1 MTGIL
6 RPFGNSQFV
15 TPDVMLSFE
24 EWAPLVYGWDGVL
37 KRGYA
42 SASFPLYLMLK
53 PHADLSAK
61 MPDML
66 SHLKTYYWP
75 YKDDHARELTIIP
88 LTEVY
93 LSNPLYASEQIRI
106 GSKTLIN
113 TFFSVAMLILL
124 FAVINYINLSTAQSE
139 SRAREMAVRR
149 LLGCSRKALF
159 TRLIVE
165 SVLLCILSL
174 LIALLLAGIAEPIFN
189 RILQTHISVSNL
201 FSASNLGIG
210 VVAIILL
217 GLLTGVIPASVIT
230 RARPIDV
237 VRGSF
242 RHKTK
247 MVYNK
252 ILIGF
257 QYLITIVLLGC
268 TLTMSRQI
276 DMMLHAD
283 LGFDTANKLYLSIPD
298 LNPGQSAGLKN
309 QLLQIAGVE
318 NVALVRGVPML
329 GSNNTSDTWHDRP
342 ISTQRFE
349 GDSSYLK
356 IMGFRIL
363 RDNRTDDRKA
373 IWLNETAMQAME
385 LPDSASYCEYF
396 KCPIAGIVQDFR
408 YRDLTHPAE
417 PCIIE
422 HMQDNYWPWACII
435 QLTNLDSPVTL
446 RTIER
451 VYREYT
457 GGMPCEYKT
466 YDEVMH
472 QQYAAQQRMSD
483 ILFGFTLV
491 AILISAL
498 GILAMATYFIRQR
511 SMEIAVRKVF
521 GSTNRE
527 VLQRLVLHFVRYVLA
542 AFVIAV
548 PVIWYLMH
556 DWLSQ
561 YVLRIPFSWTIFAL
575 AGLTALAIAVATV
588 FGQSWRA
595 ANSNPVDAMTYV
607 AQKVSGLPTER
618 VIGSGTI
625 LDTARLRYMM
635 SEYLD
640 VSTSNIHA
648 YIMGEHGDSSFVP
661 WTNAYVGCKNLLDLL
676 DEKGRD
682 LSDLHDIYT
691 NVQQAGYEIVK
702 RKRSTYYGIGLSLNR
717 LVHAILD
724 DENVIL
730 TVSAY
735 QNNEYGQEGL
745 YIGVPAVV
753 NRQGIREIVKLDL
766 NEVDQAKFNQSCET
780 IRDINTDAVDPLL

>member
-1 MTGIL
+1 MKTIFDFRAFLNFLGRNKLYTAINIFGFSISLMFVILLVTYTRQEYAVDQFHSNKERIFRLCNESGSCFAPLIGRDLKARYPEIETYVRLFETDEVATTGERHLKAKILLSDPDFFRMFSFRLAEGDTAQVLRSKNGALLSESFARNLFPEGDYLDKTVTIKGESVPVTGIL

-342 ISTQRFE
+342 ISIQRFE

-561 YVLRIPFSWTIFAL
+561 YVLRIPLSWTIFAL

-595 ANSNPVDAMTYV
+595 ANSNPVDA
-607 AQKVSGLPTER
+607 
-618 VIGSGTI
+618 I
-625 LDTARLRYMM
+625 
-635 SEYLD
+635 
-640 VSTSNIHA
+640 
-648 YIMGEHGDSSFVP
+648 
-661 WTNAYVGCKNLLDLL
+661 
-676 DEKGRD
+676 
-682 LSDLHDIYT
+682 
-691 NVQQAGYEIVK
+691 K
-702 RKRSTYYGIGLSLNR
+702 R
-717 LVHAILD
+717 
-724 DENVIL
+724 
-730 TVSAY
+730 
-735 QNNEYGQEGL
+735 
-745 YIGVPAVV
+745 
-753 NRQGIREIVKLDL
+753 
-766 NEVDQAKFNQSCET
+766 
-780 IRDINTDAVDPLL
+780 

>member
-1 MTGIL
+1 MKTIFDFRAFLNFLGRNKLYTAINIFGFSISLMFVILLVTYTRQEYAVDQFHSNKERIFRLCDETDACFAPLIGRDLKARYPEIETYVRLFETDEVATTGERHLKAKILLSDPDFFRMFSFRLAEGDTAQVLRSKNGALLSESFARNLFPEGDYLDKTVTIKGESVPVTGIL

-24 EWAPLVYGWDGVL
+24 EWTPLVYGGDGVL

-527 VLQRLVLHFVRYVLA
+527 VLQRLILHFVRYVLA

-561 YVLRIPFSWTIFAL
+561 YVLRIPLSWTIFAL

-595 ANSNPVDAMTYV
+595 ANSNPVDA
-607 AQKVSGLPTER
+607 
-618 VIGSGTI
+618 I
-625 LDTARLRYMM
+625 
-635 SEYLD
+635 
-640 VSTSNIHA
+640 
-648 YIMGEHGDSSFVP
+648 
-661 WTNAYVGCKNLLDLL
+661 
-676 DEKGRD
+676 
-682 LSDLHDIYT
+682 
-691 NVQQAGYEIVK
+691 K
-702 RKRSTYYGIGLSLNR
+702 R
-717 LVHAILD
+717 
-724 DENVIL
+724 
-730 TVSAY
+730 
-735 QNNEYGQEGL
+735 
-745 YIGVPAVV
+745 
-753 NRQGIREIVKLDL
+753 
-766 NEVDQAKFNQSCET
+766 
-780 IRDINTDAVDPLL
+780 

>member
-1 MTGIL
+1 MKTIFDFRAFLNFLGRNKLYTAINIFGFSISLMFVILLVTYTRQEYAVDQFHSNKERIFRLCNETDACFAPLIGRDLKARYPEIETYVRLFETDEVATAGERHLKAKILLSDPDFFRMFSFRLAEGDTAQVLRSKNGALLSESFARNLFPEGNYLDKTVTIKGESVPVTGIL

-252 ILIGF
+252 LLIGF

-298 LNPGQSAGLKN
+298 LNPSQSAGLKN

-329 GSNNTSDTWHDRP
+329 GFNNTSDTWHDRP
-342 ISTQRFE
+342 ISIQRFE

-356 IMGFRIL
+356 IMGFHIL

-561 YVLRIPFSWTIFAL
+561 YVLRIPLSWTIFAL

-595 ANSNPVDAMTYV
+595 ANSNPVDA
-607 AQKVSGLPTER
+607 
-618 VIGSGTI
+618 I
-625 LDTARLRYMM
+625 
-635 SEYLD
+635 
-640 VSTSNIHA
+640 
-648 YIMGEHGDSSFVP
+648 
-661 WTNAYVGCKNLLDLL
+661 
-676 DEKGRD
+676 
-682 LSDLHDIYT
+682 
-691 NVQQAGYEIVK
+691 K
-702 RKRSTYYGIGLSLNR
+702 R
-717 LVHAILD
+717 
-724 DENVIL
+724 
-730 TVSAY
+730 
-735 QNNEYGQEGL
+735 
-745 YIGVPAVV
+745 
-753 NRQGIREIVKLDL
+753 
-766 NEVDQAKFNQSCET
+766 
-780 IRDINTDAVDPLL
+780 

>member
-1 MTGIL
+1 MKTIFDFRAFLNFLGRNKLYTAINIFGFSISLMFVILLVTYTRQEYAVDQFHSNKERIFRLCDETDACFAPLIGRDLKARCPEIETYVRLFETDEVATAGERHLKAKILLSDPDFFRMFSFRLAEGDTAQVLRSKNGALLSESFARNLFPEGDYLDKTVTIKGESVPVTGIL

-342 ISTQRFE
+342 ISIQRFD

-561 YVLRIPFSWTIFAL
+561 YVLRIPLSWTIFAL

-595 ANSNPVDAMTYV
+595 ANSNPVDA
-607 AQKVSGLPTER
+607 
-618 VIGSGTI
+618 I
-625 LDTARLRYMM
+625 
-635 SEYLD
+635 
-640 VSTSNIHA
+640 
-648 YIMGEHGDSSFVP
+648 
-661 WTNAYVGCKNLLDLL
+661 
-676 DEKGRD
+676 
-682 LSDLHDIYT
+682 
-691 NVQQAGYEIVK
+691 K
-702 RKRSTYYGIGLSLNR
+702 R
-717 LVHAILD
+717 
-724 DENVIL
+724 
-730 TVSAY
+730 
-735 QNNEYGQEGL
+735 
-745 YIGVPAVV
+745 
-753 NRQGIREIVKLDL
+753 
-766 NEVDQAKFNQSCET
+766 
-780 IRDINTDAVDPLL
+780 

>member
-1 MTGIL
+1 MKTIFDFRAFLNFLGRNKLYTAINIFGFSISLMFVILLVTYTRQEYAVDQFHSNKERIFRLCDETDACFAPLIGRDLKARCPEIETYVRLFETDEVATAGERHLKAKILLSDPDFFRMFSFRLAEGDTAQVLRSKNGALLSESFARNLFPEGDYLDKTVTIKGESVPVTGIL

-174 LIALLLAGIAEPIFN
+174 LIALLLAGIAEPVFN

-230 RARPIDV
+230 RTRPIDV

-276 DMMLHAD
+276 DMMQHAD

-298 LNPGQSAGLKN
+298 LNPSQSAGLKN

-329 GSNNTSDTWHDRP
+329 GFNNTSDTWHDRP
-342 ISTQRFE
+342 ISIQRFE

-356 IMGFRIL
+356 IMGFHIL

-561 YVLRIPFSWTIFAL
+561 YVLRIPLSWTIFAL

-595 ANSNPVDAMTYV
+595 ANSNPVDA
-607 AQKVSGLPTER
+607 
-618 VIGSGTI
+618 I
-625 LDTARLRYMM
+625 
-635 SEYLD
+635 
-640 VSTSNIHA
+640 
-648 YIMGEHGDSSFVP
+648 
-661 WTNAYVGCKNLLDLL
+661 
-676 DEKGRD
+676 
-682 LSDLHDIYT
+682 
-691 NVQQAGYEIVK
+691 K
-702 RKRSTYYGIGLSLNR
+702 R
-717 LVHAILD
+717 
-724 DENVIL
+724 
-730 TVSAY
+730 
-735 QNNEYGQEGL
+735 
-745 YIGVPAVV
+745 
-753 NRQGIREIVKLDL
+753 
-766 NEVDQAKFNQSCET
+766 
-780 IRDINTDAVDPLL
+780 

>member
-1 MTGIL
+1 MKTIFDFRAFLNFLGRNKLYTAINIFGFSISLMFVILLVTYTRQEYAVDQFHSNKERIFRLCDETDACFTPLIGRDLKARYPEIETYVRLFETDEVATTGERHLKAKILLSDPDFFRMFSFRLAEGDTAQVLRSKNGALLSESFARNLFPEGDYLDKTVTIKGESVPVTGIL

-329 GSNNTSDTWHDRP
+329 GSNNTSDTWHDQP
-342 ISTQRFE
+342 ISIQRFE

-561 YVLRIPFSWTIFAL
+561 YVLRIPLSWTIFAL

-595 ANSNPVDAMTYV
+595 ANSNPVDA
-607 AQKVSGLPTER
+607 
-618 VIGSGTI
+618 I
-625 LDTARLRYMM
+625 
-635 SEYLD
+635 
-640 VSTSNIHA
+640 
-648 YIMGEHGDSSFVP
+648 
-661 WTNAYVGCKNLLDLL
+661 
-676 DEKGRD
+676 
-682 LSDLHDIYT
+682 
-691 NVQQAGYEIVK
+691 K
-702 RKRSTYYGIGLSLNR
+702 R
-717 LVHAILD
+717 
-724 DENVIL
+724 
-730 TVSAY
+730 
-735 QNNEYGQEGL
+735 
-745 YIGVPAVV
+745 
-753 NRQGIREIVKLDL
+753 
-766 NEVDQAKFNQSCET
+766 
-780 IRDINTDAVDPLL
+780 

>member
-1 MTGIL
+1 MKTIFDFRAFLNFLGRNKLYTAINIFGFSISLMFVILLVTYTRQEYAVDQFHSNKERIFRLCNESGSCFAPLIGRDLKDRYPEIDTYVRLHSSNEIITGGGHHLKAHYLLADPDFFKMFSFRLAEGDTAQVLRSKNGALLSESFARNLFPEGNYLDKTITIKGIKVPITGIL
-6 RPFGNSQFV
+6 HSFGNSHMV
-15 TPDVMLSFE
+15 TPDIMLSYE
-24 EWAPLVYGWDGVL
+24 EWLPILNWSEVF
-37 KRGYA
+37 KQGYA
-42 SASFPLYLMLK
+42 NASFPLYIMLK
-53 PHADLSAK
+53 PNADLSAK
-61 MPDML
+61 MPEIL
-66 SHLKTYYWP
+66 SRFKTYYWP
-75 YKDDHARELTIIP
+75 YQEEHTHELSVKP
-88 LTEVY
+88 LTE
-93 LSNPLYASEQIRI
+93 LYFSSGLLGGTCRHGSQKLI
-106 GSKTLIN
+106 GIL
-113 TFFSVAMLILL
+113 FSAAILILL

-268 TLTMSRQI
+268 TLTMSRQS

-283 LGFDTANKLYLSIPD
+283 LGFNTANKLYLSIQ
-298 LNPGQSAGLKN
+298 NMNGYQASGLKN
-309 QLLQIAGVE
+309 RLLQIAGVE
-318 NVALVRGVPML
+318 NISRVRGVPMFA
-329 GSNNTSDTWHDRP
+329 NNNSSGVWHNKP
-342 ISTQRFE
+342 IHLEIFE
-349 GDSSYLK
+349 GDSTYVGL
-356 IMGFRIL
+356 MGFRKIQ
-363 RDNRTDDRKA
+363 DNRNFAQNA
-373 IWLNETAMQAME
+373 IWLNRTAMRELE
-385 LPDSASYCEYF
+385 LPDNASYCEYL
-396 KCPIAGIVQDFR
+396 KSPIAGVIYDFL
-408 YRDLTHPAE
+408 YQDLTHHTQ
-417 PCIIE
+417 PCVIKPLPE
-422 HMQDNYWPWACII
+422 KEWCWAFVI
-435 QLTNLDSPVTL
+435 QLTDEYSITTL
-446 RTIER
+446 QKIKQA
-451 VYREYT
+451 YNEYT
-457 GGMPCEYKT
+457 GGMPIDYKT
-466 YDEVMH
+466 FDDVMH

-561 YVLRIPFSWTIFAL
+561 YVLRIPLSWTIFAL

-595 ANSNPVDAMTYV
+595 ANSNPVDA
-607 AQKVSGLPTER
+607 
-618 VIGSGTI
+618 I
-625 LDTARLRYMM
+625 
-635 SEYLD
+635 
-640 VSTSNIHA
+640 
-648 YIMGEHGDSSFVP
+648 
-661 WTNAYVGCKNLLDLL
+661 
-676 DEKGRD
+676 
-682 LSDLHDIYT
+682 
-691 NVQQAGYEIVK
+691 K
-702 RKRSTYYGIGLSLNR
+702 R
-717 LVHAILD
+717 
-724 DENVIL
+724 
-730 TVSAY
+730 
-735 QNNEYGQEGL
+735 
-745 YIGVPAVV
+745 
-753 NRQGIREIVKLDL
+753 
-766 NEVDQAKFNQSCET
+766 
-780 IRDINTDAVDPLL
+780 

>member
-1 MTGIL
+1 MKTIFDFRAFLNFLGRNKLYTAINIFGFSISLMFVILLVTYTRQEYAVDQFHSNKERIFRLCDETDACFAPLIGRDLKARYPEIETYVRLFETDEVATTGERHLKAKILLSDPDFFRMFSFRLAEGDTAQVLRSKNGALLSESFARNLFPEGDYLDKTVTIKGESVPVTGIL

-75 YKDDHARELTIIP
+75 YKDDYARELTIIP

-595 ANSNPVDAMTYV
+595 ANSNPVDA
-607 AQKVSGLPTER
+607 
-618 VIGSGTI
+618 I
-625 LDTARLRYMM
+625 
-635 SEYLD
+635 
-640 VSTSNIHA
+640 
-648 YIMGEHGDSSFVP
+648 
-661 WTNAYVGCKNLLDLL
+661 
-676 DEKGRD
+676 
-682 LSDLHDIYT
+682 
-691 NVQQAGYEIVK
+691 K
-702 RKRSTYYGIGLSLNR
+702 R
-717 LVHAILD
+717 
-724 DENVIL
+724 
-730 TVSAY
+730 
-735 QNNEYGQEGL
+735 
-745 YIGVPAVV
+745 
-753 NRQGIREIVKLDL
+753 
-766 NEVDQAKFNQSCET
+766 
-780 IRDINTDAVDPLL
+780 

>member
-1 MTGIL
+1 MKTIFDFRAFLNFLGRNKLYTAINIFGFSISLMFVILLVTYTRQEYAVDQFHSNKERIFRLCDETDACFAPLIGRDLKARYPEIETYVRLFETDEVATTGERHLKAKILLSDPDFFRMFSFRLAEGDTAQVLRSKNGALLSESFARNLFPEGDYLDKTVTIKGESVPVTGIL

-342 ISTQRFE
+342 IRTQRFE

-595 ANSNPVDAMTYV
+595 ANSNPVDA
-607 AQKVSGLPTER
+607 
-618 VIGSGTI
+618 I
-625 LDTARLRYMM
+625 
-635 SEYLD
+635 
-640 VSTSNIHA
+640 
-648 YIMGEHGDSSFVP
+648 
-661 WTNAYVGCKNLLDLL
+661 
-676 DEKGRD
+676 
-682 LSDLHDIYT
+682 
-691 NVQQAGYEIVK
+691 K
-702 RKRSTYYGIGLSLNR
+702 R
-717 LVHAILD
+717 
-724 DENVIL
+724 
-730 TVSAY
+730 
-735 QNNEYGQEGL
+735 
-745 YIGVPAVV
+745 
-753 NRQGIREIVKLDL
+753 
-766 NEVDQAKFNQSCET
+766 
-780 IRDINTDAVDPLL
+780 

>member
-1 MTGIL
+1 MKTIFDFRAFLNFLGRNKLYTAINIFGFSISLMFVILLVTYTRQEYAVDQFHSNKERIFRLCDETDACFAPLIGRDLKARYPEIETYVRLFETDEVATTGERHLKAKILLSDPDFFRMFSFRLAEGDTAQVLRSKNGALLSESFARNLFPEGDYLDKTVTIKGESVPVTGIL

-329 GSNNTSDTWHDRP
+329 GSNNTSDTWHDQP
-342 ISTQRFE
+342 ISIQRFE

-561 YVLRIPFSWTIFAL
+561 YVLRIPLSWTIFAL

-595 ANSNPVDAMTYV
+595 ANSNPVDA
-607 AQKVSGLPTER
+607 
-618 VIGSGTI
+618 I
-625 LDTARLRYMM
+625 
-635 SEYLD
+635 
-640 VSTSNIHA
+640 
-648 YIMGEHGDSSFVP
+648 
-661 WTNAYVGCKNLLDLL
+661 
-676 DEKGRD
+676 
-682 LSDLHDIYT
+682 
-691 NVQQAGYEIVK
+691 K
-702 RKRSTYYGIGLSLNR
+702 R
-717 LVHAILD
+717 
-724 DENVIL
+724 
-730 TVSAY
+730 
-735 QNNEYGQEGL
+735 
-745 YIGVPAVV
+745 
-753 NRQGIREIVKLDL
+753 
-766 NEVDQAKFNQSCET
+766 
-780 IRDINTDAVDPLL
+780 

>member
-1 MTGIL
+1 MKTIFDFRTFLNFLGRNKLYTAINIFGFSISLMFVILLVTYTRQEYAVDQFHSNKERIFRLCDETDACFAPLIGRDLKARYPEIETYVRLFETDEVATTGERHLKAKILLSDPDFFRMFSFRLAEGDTAQVLRSKNGALLSESFARNLFPEGDYLDKTVTIKGESVPVTGIL

-174 LIALLLAGIAEPIFN
+174 LIALLLARTAEPVFN
-189 RILQTHISVSNL
+189 RILQTDISVSDL
-201 FSASNLGIG
+201 FSVSSLGIG
-210 VVAIILL
+210 AGIVILL
-217 GLLTGVIPASVIT
+217 GFLTGVIPASVIT
-230 RARPIDV
+230 RVRPIDV

-247 MVYNK
+247 MIYNK

-268 TLTMSRQI
+268 TLAMSCQI

-309 QLLQIAGVE
+309 RLVQIAGVE
-318 NVALVRGVPML
+318 DVTLARGIPMF
-329 GSNNTSDTWHDRP
+329 GYNNTSGSWHDRP
-342 ISTQRFE
+342 ISIQIFG

-561 YVLRIPFSWTIFAL
+561 YVLRIPLSWTIFAL

-595 ANSNPVDAMTYV
+595 ANSNPVDAI
-607 AQKVSGLPTER
+607 K
-618 VIGSGTI
+618 
-625 LDTARLRYMM
+625 
-635 SEYLD
+635 
-640 VSTSNIHA
+640 
-648 YIMGEHGDSSFVP
+648 
-661 WTNAYVGCKNLLDLL
+661 W
-676 DEKGRD
+676 
-682 LSDLHDIYT
+682 
-691 NVQQAGYEIVK
+691 
-702 RKRSTYYGIGLSLNR
+702 
-717 LVHAILD
+717 
-724 DENVIL
+724 
-730 TVSAY
+730 
-735 QNNEYGQEGL
+735 
-745 YIGVPAVV
+745 
-753 NRQGIREIVKLDL
+753 
-766 NEVDQAKFNQSCET
+766 
-780 IRDINTDAVDPLL
+780 

>member
-1 MTGIL
+1 MKTIFDFRAFLNFLGRNKLYTAINIFGFSVSLMFVILLITYIRQEYAVDQFHSNKERISRLCDETDACFAPLIGRDLKARYPEIETYVRLFETDEVATTGERHLKAKILLSDPDFFRMFSFRLAEGDTAQVLRSKNGALLSESFARNLFPEGDYLDKTVTIKGESVPVTGIL

-283 LGFDTANKLYLSIPD
+283 LGFDTANKLYLSIQ
-298 LNPGQSAGLKN
+298 NMNGYQASGLKN
-309 QLLQIAGVE
+309 RLLQIAGVE
-318 NVALVRGVPML
+318 NISRVRGVPMFA
-329 GSNNTSDTWHDRP
+329 NNNSSGVWHNKP
-342 ISTQRFE
+342 IHLEIFE
-349 GDSSYLK
+349 GDSTYVGL
-356 IMGFRIL
+356 MGFRKIQ
-363 RDNRTDDRKA
+363 DNRNFAQNA
-373 IWLNETAMQAME
+373 IWLNRTAMRELE
-385 LPDSASYCEYF
+385 LPDNASYCEYL
-396 KCPIAGIVQDFR
+396 KSPIAGVIYDFL
-408 YRDLTHPAE
+408 YQDLTHHPQ
-417 PCIIE
+417 PCVIKPLPE
-422 HMQDNYWPWACII
+422 KEWCWAFVI
-435 QLTNLDSPVTL
+435 QLTDEYSITTL
-446 RTIER
+446 QKIKQA
-451 VYREYT
+451 YNEYT
-457 GGMPCEYKT
+457 GGMPIDYKT
-466 YDEVMH
+466 FDDVMH

-561 YVLRIPFSWTIFAL
+561 YVLRIPLSWTIFAL

-595 ANSNPVDAMTYV
+595 ANSNPVDA
-607 AQKVSGLPTER
+607 
-618 VIGSGTI
+618 I
-625 LDTARLRYMM
+625 
-635 SEYLD
+635 
-640 VSTSNIHA
+640 
-648 YIMGEHGDSSFVP
+648 
-661 WTNAYVGCKNLLDLL
+661 
-676 DEKGRD
+676 
-682 LSDLHDIYT
+682 
-691 NVQQAGYEIVK
+691 K
-702 RKRSTYYGIGLSLNR
+702 R
-717 LVHAILD
+717 
-724 DENVIL
+724 
-730 TVSAY
+730 
-735 QNNEYGQEGL
+735 
-745 YIGVPAVV
+745 
-753 NRQGIREIVKLDL
+753 
-766 NEVDQAKFNQSCET
+766 
-780 IRDINTDAVDPLL
+780 

>member
-1 MTGIL
+1 MKTIFDFRAFLNFLGRNKLYTAINIFGFSISLMFVILLVTYTRQEYAVDQFHSNKERIFRLCNESGSCFAPLIGRDLKDRYPEIDTYVRLHSSNEIITGGGHHLKAHYLLADPDFFKMFSFRLAEGDTAQVLRSKNGALLSESFARNLFPEGNYLDKTITIKGIKVPITGIL
-6 RPFGNSQFV
+6 HSFGNSHMV
-15 TPDVMLSFE
+15 TPDIMLSYE
-24 EWAPLVYGWDGVL
+24 EWLPILNWSEVF
-37 KRGYA
+37 KQGYA
-42 SASFPLYLMLK
+42 NASFPLYIMLK
-53 PHADLSAK
+53 PNADLSAK
-61 MPDML
+61 MPEIL
-66 SHLKTYYWP
+66 SRFKTYYWP
-75 YKDDHARELTIIP
+75 YQEEHTHELSVKP
-88 LTEVY
+88 LTE
-93 LSNPLYASEQIRI
+93 LYFSSGLRGGTCRHGSQKLI
-106 GSKTLIN
+106 GIL
-113 TFFSVAMLILL
+113 FSAAILILL

-283 LGFDTANKLYLSIPD
+283 LGFNTANKLYLSIQ
-298 LNPGQSAGLKN
+298 NMNGYQASGLKN
-309 QLLQIAGVE
+309 RLLQIAGVE
-318 NVALVRGVPML
+318 NISRVRGVPMFA
-329 GSNNTSDTWHDRP
+329 NNNSSGVWHNKP
-342 ISTQRFE
+342 IHLEIFE
-349 GDSSYLK
+349 GDSTYVGL
-356 IMGFRIL
+356 MGFRKIQ
-363 RDNRTDDRKA
+363 DNRNFAQNA
-373 IWLNETAMQAME
+373 IWLNRTAMRELE
-385 LPDSASYCEYF
+385 LPDNASYCEYL
-396 KCPIAGIVQDFR
+396 KSPIAGVIYDFL
-408 YRDLTHPAE
+408 YQDLTHHPQ
-417 PCIIE
+417 PCVIKPLPE
-422 HMQDNYWPWACII
+422 KEWCWAFVI
-435 QLTNLDSPVTL
+435 QLTDEYSITTL
-446 RTIER
+446 QKIKQA
-451 VYREYT
+451 YNEYT
-457 GGMPCEYKT
+457 GGMPIDYKT
-466 YDEVMH
+466 FDDVMH

-561 YVLRIPFSWTIFAL
+561 YVLRIPLSWTIFAL

-595 ANSNPVDAMTYV
+595 ANSNPVDA
-607 AQKVSGLPTER
+607 
-618 VIGSGTI
+618 I
-625 LDTARLRYMM
+625 
-635 SEYLD
+635 
-640 VSTSNIHA
+640 
-648 YIMGEHGDSSFVP
+648 
-661 WTNAYVGCKNLLDLL
+661 
-676 DEKGRD
+676 
-682 LSDLHDIYT
+682 
-691 NVQQAGYEIVK
+691 K
-702 RKRSTYYGIGLSLNR
+702 R
-717 LVHAILD
+717 
-724 DENVIL
+724 
-730 TVSAY
+730 
-735 QNNEYGQEGL
+735 
-745 YIGVPAVV
+745 
-753 NRQGIREIVKLDL
+753 
-766 NEVDQAKFNQSCET
+766 
-780 IRDINTDAVDPLL
+780 

>member
-1 MTGIL
+1 MKTIFDFRAFLNFLGRNKLYTAINIFGFSISLMFVILLVTYTRQEYAVDQFHSNKERIFRLCDETDACFAPLIGRDLKARYPEIETYVRLFETDEVATAGERHLKAKILLSDPDFFRMFSFRLAEGDTAQVLRSKNGALLSESFARNLFPEGDYLDKTVTIKGESVPVTGIL

-24 EWAPLVYGWDGVL
+24 EWTPLVYGWDGVL

-42 SASFPLYLMLK
+42 STSFPLYLMLK

-61 MPDML
+61 VPDML

-75 YKDDHARELTIIP
+75 YKDDHTRELTIKP
-88 LTEVY
+88 LAEVY
-93 LSNPLYASEQIRI
+93 LSNPLYASELIRI

-276 DMMLHAD
+276 DMILHAD

-329 GSNNTSDTWHDRP
+329 GSNNTSDTWHDQP
-342 ISTQRFE
+342 ISIQRFE

-527 VLQRLVLHFVRYVLA
+527 VLQQLVLHFVRYVLA

-561 YVLRIPFSWTIFAL
+561 YVLRIPLSWTIFAL

-588 FGQSWRA
+588 FGQSWRG
-595 ANSNPVDAMTYV
+595 ANSNPVDA
-607 AQKVSGLPTER
+607 
-618 VIGSGTI
+618 I
-625 LDTARLRYMM
+625 
-635 SEYLD
+635 
-640 VSTSNIHA
+640 
-648 YIMGEHGDSSFVP
+648 
-661 WTNAYVGCKNLLDLL
+661 
-676 DEKGRD
+676 
-682 LSDLHDIYT
+682 
-691 NVQQAGYEIVK
+691 K
-702 RKRSTYYGIGLSLNR
+702 R
-717 LVHAILD
+717 
-724 DENVIL
+724 
-730 TVSAY
+730 
-735 QNNEYGQEGL
+735 
-745 YIGVPAVV
+745 
-753 NRQGIREIVKLDL
+753 
-766 NEVDQAKFNQSCET
+766 
-780 IRDINTDAVDPLL
+780 

>member
-1 MTGIL
+1 MKTIFDFRAFLNFLGRNKLYTAINIFGFSISLMFVILLVTYTRQEYAVDQFHSNKERIFRLCDETDACFAPLIGRDLKARYPEIETYVRLFETDEVATAGERHLKAKILLSDPDFFRMFSFRLAEGDTAQVLRSKNGALLSESFARNLFPEGDYLDKTVTIKGESVPVTGIL

-24 EWAPLVYGWDGVL
+24 EWTPLVYGWDGVL

-42 SASFPLYLMLK
+42 STSFPLYLMLK

-61 MPDML
+61 VPDML

-75 YKDDHARELTIIP
+75 YKDDHTRELTIKP
-88 LTEVY
+88 LAEVY
-93 LSNPLYASEQIRI
+93 LSNPLYASELIRI

-342 ISTQRFE
+342 ISIQRFE

-527 VLQRLVLHFVRYVLA
+527 VLQRLILHFVRYVLA

-561 YVLRIPFSWTIFAL
+561 YVLRIPLSWTIFAL

-595 ANSNPVDAMTYV
+595 ANSNPVDA
-607 AQKVSGLPTER
+607 
-618 VIGSGTI
+618 I
-625 LDTARLRYMM
+625 
-635 SEYLD
+635 
-640 VSTSNIHA
+640 
-648 YIMGEHGDSSFVP
+648 
-661 WTNAYVGCKNLLDLL
+661 
-676 DEKGRD
+676 
-682 LSDLHDIYT
+682 
-691 NVQQAGYEIVK
+691 K
-702 RKRSTYYGIGLSLNR
+702 R
-717 LVHAILD
+717 
-724 DENVIL
+724 
-730 TVSAY
+730 
-735 QNNEYGQEGL
+735 
-745 YIGVPAVV
+745 
-753 NRQGIREIVKLDL
+753 
-766 NEVDQAKFNQSCET
+766 
-780 IRDINTDAVDPLL
+780 

>member
-1 MTGIL
+1 MKTIFDFRAFLNFLGRNKLYTAINIFGFSISLMFVILLVTYTRQEYAVDQFHSNKERIFRLCNESGSCFAPLIGRDLKDRYPEIDTYVRLHSSNEIITGGGHHLKAHYLLADPDFFKMFSFRLAEGDTAQVLRSKNGALLSESFARNLFPEGNYLDKTITIKGIKVPITGIL
-6 RPFGNSQFV
+6 HSFGNSHMV
-15 TPDVMLSFE
+15 TPDIMLSYE
-24 EWAPLVYGWDGVL
+24 EWLPILNWSEVF
-37 KRGYA
+37 KQGYA
-42 SASFPLYLMLK
+42 NASFPLYIMLK
-53 PHADLSAK
+53 PNADLSAK
-61 MPDML
+61 MPEIL
-66 SHLKTYYWP
+66 SRFKTYYWP
-75 YKDDHARELTIIP
+75 YQEEHTHELSVKP
-88 LTEVY
+88 LTE
-93 LSNPLYASEQIRI
+93 LYFSSGLLGGTCRHGSQKLI
-106 GSKTLIN
+106 GIL
-113 TFFSVAMLILL
+113 FSAAILILL

-283 LGFDTANKLYLSIPD
+283 LGFNTANKLYLSIQ
-298 LNPGQSAGLKN
+298 NMNGYQASGLKN
-309 QLLQIAGVE
+309 RLLQIAGVE
-318 NVALVRGVPML
+318 NISRVRGVPMFA
-329 GSNNTSDTWHDRP
+329 NNNSSGVWHNKP
-342 ISTQRFE
+342 IHLEIFE
-349 GDSSYLK
+349 GDSTYVGL
-356 IMGFRIL
+356 MGFRKIQ
-363 RDNRTDDRKA
+363 DNRNFAQNA
-373 IWLNETAMQAME
+373 IWLNRTAMRELE
-385 LPDSASYCEYF
+385 LPDNASYCEYL
-396 KCPIAGIVQDFR
+396 KSPIAGVIYDFL
-408 YRDLTHPAE
+408 YQDLTHHTQ
-417 PCIIE
+417 PCVIKPLPE
-422 HMQDNYWPWACII
+422 KEWCWAFVI
-435 QLTNLDSPVTL
+435 QLTDEYSITTL
-446 RTIER
+446 QKIKQA
-451 VYREYT
+451 YNEYT
-457 GGMPCEYKT
+457 GGMPIDYKT
-466 YDEVMH
+466 FDDVMH

-548 PVIWYLMH
+548 PIIWYLMH

-561 YVLRIPFSWTIFAL
+561 YVLRIPLSWTIFAL

-595 ANSNPVDAMTYV
+595 ANSNPVDA
-607 AQKVSGLPTER
+607 
-618 VIGSGTI
+618 I
-625 LDTARLRYMM
+625 
-635 SEYLD
+635 
-640 VSTSNIHA
+640 
-648 YIMGEHGDSSFVP
+648 
-661 WTNAYVGCKNLLDLL
+661 
-676 DEKGRD
+676 
-682 LSDLHDIYT
+682 
-691 NVQQAGYEIVK
+691 K
-702 RKRSTYYGIGLSLNR
+702 R
-717 LVHAILD
+717 
-724 DENVIL
+724 
-730 TVSAY
+730 
-735 QNNEYGQEGL
+735 
-745 YIGVPAVV
+745 
-753 NRQGIREIVKLDL
+753 
-766 NEVDQAKFNQSCET
+766 
-780 IRDINTDAVDPLL
+780 

>member
-1 MTGIL
+1 MKTIFDFRAFLNFLGRNKLYTAINIFGFSISLMFVILLVTYTRQEYAVDQFHSNKERIFRLCDETDACFAPLIGRDLKARYPEIETYVRLFETDEVATAGERHLKAKILLSDPDFFRMFSFRLAEGDTAQVLRSKNGALLSESFARNLFPEGNYLDKTVTIKGESVPVTGIL

-124 FAVINYINLSTAQSE
+124 FAVINYINLSTAQFE

-174 LIALLLAGIAEPIFN
+174 LIALLLAGIAEPVFN

-252 ILIGF
+252 LLIGF

-276 DMMLHAD
+276 NMMQHAD

-298 LNPGQSAGLKN
+298 LNPSQSAGLKN

-329 GSNNTSDTWHDRP
+329 GFNNTSDTWHDRP
-342 ISTQRFE
+342 ISIQRFE

-466 YDEVMH
+466 YNEVMH

-561 YVLRIPFSWTIFAL
+561 YVLRIPLSWTIFAL

-595 ANSNPVDAMTYV
+595 ANSNPVDA
-607 AQKVSGLPTER
+607 
-618 VIGSGTI
+618 I
-625 LDTARLRYMM
+625 
-635 SEYLD
+635 
-640 VSTSNIHA
+640 
-648 YIMGEHGDSSFVP
+648 
-661 WTNAYVGCKNLLDLL
+661 
-676 DEKGRD
+676 
-682 LSDLHDIYT
+682 
-691 NVQQAGYEIVK
+691 K
-702 RKRSTYYGIGLSLNR
+702 R
-717 LVHAILD
+717 
-724 DENVIL
+724 
-730 TVSAY
+730 
-735 QNNEYGQEGL
+735 
-745 YIGVPAVV
+745 
-753 NRQGIREIVKLDL
+753 
-766 NEVDQAKFNQSCET
+766 
-780 IRDINTDAVDPLL
+780 

>member
-1 MTGIL
+1 MKTIFDFRAFLNFLGRNKLYTAINIFGFSISLMFVILLVTYTRQEYAVDQFHSNKERIFRLCDETDACFAPLIGRDLKARYPEIETYVRLFETDEVATTGERHLKAKILLSDPDFFRMFSFRLAEGDTAQVLRSKNGALLSESFARNLFPEGDYLDKTVTIKGESVPVTGIL

-230 RARPIDV
+230 RAHPIDV

-595 ANSNPVDAMTYV
+595 ANSNPVDA
-607 AQKVSGLPTER
+607 
-618 VIGSGTI
+618 I
-625 LDTARLRYMM
+625 
-635 SEYLD
+635 
-640 VSTSNIHA
+640 
-648 YIMGEHGDSSFVP
+648 
-661 WTNAYVGCKNLLDLL
+661 
-676 DEKGRD
+676 
-682 LSDLHDIYT
+682 
-691 NVQQAGYEIVK
+691 K
-702 RKRSTYYGIGLSLNR
+702 R
-717 LVHAILD
+717 
-724 DENVIL
+724 
-730 TVSAY
+730 
-735 QNNEYGQEGL
+735 
-745 YIGVPAVV
+745 
-753 NRQGIREIVKLDL
+753 
-766 NEVDQAKFNQSCET
+766 
-780 IRDINTDAVDPLL
+780 

>member
-1 MTGIL
+1 MKTIFDFRAFLNFLGRNKLYTAINIFGFSVSLMFVILLVTYTRQEYAVDQFHSNKERIFRLCNESGSCFAPLIGRDLKARYPEIETYVRLFETDEVATAGERHLKAKILLSDPDFFRMFSFRLAEGDTAQVLRSKNGALLSESFARNLFPEGNYLDKTVTIKGESVPVTGIL

-174 LIALLLAGIAEPIFN
+174 LIALLLAGIAEPVFN

-252 ILIGF
+252 LLIGF

-276 DMMLHAD
+276 NMMQHAD

-298 LNPGQSAGLKN
+298 LNPSQSAGLKN

-329 GSNNTSDTWHDRP
+329 GFNNTSDTWHDRP
-342 ISTQRFE
+342 ISIQRFE

-356 IMGFRIL
+356 IMGFHIL

-498 GILAMATYFIRQR
+498 GIFAMATYFIRQR

-561 YVLRIPFSWTIFAL
+561 YVLRIPLSWTIFAL

-595 ANSNPVDAMTYV
+595 ANSNPVDA
-607 AQKVSGLPTER
+607 
-618 VIGSGTI
+618 I
-625 LDTARLRYMM
+625 
-635 SEYLD
+635 
-640 VSTSNIHA
+640 
-648 YIMGEHGDSSFVP
+648 
-661 WTNAYVGCKNLLDLL
+661 
-676 DEKGRD
+676 
-682 LSDLHDIYT
+682 
-691 NVQQAGYEIVK
+691 K
-702 RKRSTYYGIGLSLNR
+702 R
-717 LVHAILD
+717 
-724 DENVIL
+724 
-730 TVSAY
+730 
-735 QNNEYGQEGL
+735 
-745 YIGVPAVV
+745 
-753 NRQGIREIVKLDL
+753 
-766 NEVDQAKFNQSCET
+766 
-780 IRDINTDAVDPLL
+780 

>member
-1 MTGIL
+1 MKTIFDFRAFLNFLGRNKLYTAINIFGFSISLMFVILLVTYTRQEYAVDQFHSNKERIFRLCDETDACFAPLIGRDLKARCPEIETYVRLFETDEVATAGERHLKAKILLSDPDFFRMFSFRLAEGDTAQVLRSKNGALLSESFARNLFPEGDYLDKTVTIKGESVPVTGIL

-342 ISTQRFE
+342 ISIQRFE

-491 AILISAL
+491 AILIAAL

-561 YVLRIPFSWTIFAL
+561 YVLRIPLSWTIFAL

-595 ANSNPVDAMTYV
+595 ANSNPVDA
-607 AQKVSGLPTER
+607 
-618 VIGSGTI
+618 I
-625 LDTARLRYMM
+625 
-635 SEYLD
+635 
-640 VSTSNIHA
+640 
-648 YIMGEHGDSSFVP
+648 
-661 WTNAYVGCKNLLDLL
+661 
-676 DEKGRD
+676 
-682 LSDLHDIYT
+682 
-691 NVQQAGYEIVK
+691 K
-702 RKRSTYYGIGLSLNR
+702 R
-717 LVHAILD
+717 
-724 DENVIL
+724 
-730 TVSAY
+730 
-735 QNNEYGQEGL
+735 
-745 YIGVPAVV
+745 
-753 NRQGIREIVKLDL
+753 
-766 NEVDQAKFNQSCET
+766 
-780 IRDINTDAVDPLL
+780 

>member
-1 MTGIL
+1 MKTIFDFRAFLNFLGRNKLYTAINIFGFSISLMFVILLVTYTRQEYAVDQFHSNKERIFRLCDETDACFAPLIGRDLKARYPEIETYVRLFETDEVATTGERHLKAKILLSDPDFFRMFSFRLAEGDTAQVLRSKNGALLSESFARNLFPEGDYLDKTVTIKGESVPVTGIL

-356 IMGFRIL
+356 IMGFHIL

-561 YVLRIPFSWTIFAL
+561 YVLRIPLSWTIFAL
-575 AGLTALAIAVATV
+575 AGLTALAITVATV

-595 ANSNPVDAMTYV
+595 ANSNPVDA
-607 AQKVSGLPTER
+607 
-618 VIGSGTI
+618 I
-625 LDTARLRYMM
+625 
-635 SEYLD
+635 
-640 VSTSNIHA
+640 
-648 YIMGEHGDSSFVP
+648 
-661 WTNAYVGCKNLLDLL
+661 
-676 DEKGRD
+676 
-682 LSDLHDIYT
+682 
-691 NVQQAGYEIVK
+691 K
-702 RKRSTYYGIGLSLNR
+702 R
-717 LVHAILD
+717 
-724 DENVIL
+724 
-730 TVSAY
+730 
-735 QNNEYGQEGL
+735 
-745 YIGVPAVV
+745 
-753 NRQGIREIVKLDL
+753 
-766 NEVDQAKFNQSCET
+766 
-780 IRDINTDAVDPLL
+780 

>member
-1 MTGIL
+1 MKTIFDFRAFLNFLGRNKLYTAINIFGFSISLMFVILLVTYTRQEYAVDQFHSNKERIFRLCDETDACFAPLIGRDLKARYPEIETYVRLFETDEVATAGERHLKAKILLSDPDFFRMFSFRLAEGDTAQVLRSKNGALLSESFARNLFPEGDYLDKTVTIKGESVPVTGIL

-24 EWAPLVYGWDGVL
+24 EWTPLVYGWDGVL

-42 SASFPLYLMLK
+42 STSFPLYLMLK

-61 MPDML
+61 VPDML

-75 YKDDHARELTIIP
+75 YKDDHTRELTIKP
-88 LTEVY
+88 LAEVY
-93 LSNPLYASEQIRI
+93 LSNPLYASELIRI

-276 DMMLHAD
+276 DMILHAD

-329 GSNNTSDTWHDRP
+329 GSNNTSDTWHDQP
-342 ISTQRFE
+342 ISIQRFE

-527 VLQRLVLHFVRYVLA
+527 VLQQLVLHFVRYVLA

-561 YVLRIPFSWTIFAL
+561 YVLRIPLSWTIFAL

-595 ANSNPVDAMTYV
+595 ANSNPVDA
-607 AQKVSGLPTER
+607 
-618 VIGSGTI
+618 I
-625 LDTARLRYMM
+625 
-635 SEYLD
+635 
-640 VSTSNIHA
+640 
-648 YIMGEHGDSSFVP
+648 
-661 WTNAYVGCKNLLDLL
+661 
-676 DEKGRD
+676 
-682 LSDLHDIYT
+682 
-691 NVQQAGYEIVK
+691 K
-702 RKRSTYYGIGLSLNR
+702 R
-717 LVHAILD
+717 
-724 DENVIL
+724 
-730 TVSAY
+730 
-735 QNNEYGQEGL
+735 
-745 YIGVPAVV
+745 
-753 NRQGIREIVKLDL
+753 
-766 NEVDQAKFNQSCET
+766 
-780 IRDINTDAVDPLL
+780 

>member
-1 MTGIL
+1 MKTIFDFRAFLNFLGRNKLYTAINIFGFSVSLMFVILLVTYTRQEYAVDQFHSNKERIFRLCNESGSCFAPLIGRDLKARYPEIETYVRLFETDEVATAGERHLKAKILLSDPDFFRMFSFRLAEGDTAQVLRSKNGALLSESFARNLFPEGNYLDKTVTIKGESVPVTGIL

-174 LIALLLAGIAEPIFN
+174 LIALLLAGIAEPVFN

-252 ILIGF
+252 LLIGF

-276 DMMLHAD
+276 NMMQHAD

-298 LNPGQSAGLKN
+298 LNPSQSAGLKN

-329 GSNNTSDTWHDRP
+329 GFNNTSDTWHDRP
-342 ISTQRFE
+342 ISIQRFE

-356 IMGFRIL
+356 IMGFHIL

-561 YVLRIPFSWTIFAL
+561 YVLRIPLSWTIFAL

-595 ANSNPVDAMTYV
+595 ANSNPVDA
-607 AQKVSGLPTER
+607 
-618 VIGSGTI
+618 I
-625 LDTARLRYMM
+625 
-635 SEYLD
+635 
-640 VSTSNIHA
+640 
-648 YIMGEHGDSSFVP
+648 
-661 WTNAYVGCKNLLDLL
+661 
-676 DEKGRD
+676 
-682 LSDLHDIYT
+682 
-691 NVQQAGYEIVK
+691 K
-702 RKRSTYYGIGLSLNR
+702 R
-717 LVHAILD
+717 
-724 DENVIL
+724 
-730 TVSAY
+730 
-735 QNNEYGQEGL
+735 
-745 YIGVPAVV
+745 
-753 NRQGIREIVKLDL
+753 
-766 NEVDQAKFNQSCET
+766 
-780 IRDINTDAVDPLL
+780 

>member
-1 MTGIL
+1 MKTIFDFRAFLNFLGRNKLYTAINIFGFSISLMFVILLVTYTRQEYAVDQFHSNKERIFRLCNESGSCFAPLIGRDLKDRYPEIDTYVRLHSSNEIITGGGHHLKAHYLLADPDFFKMFSFRLAEGDTAQVLRSKNGALLSESFARNLFPEGNYLDKTITIKGIKVPITGIL
-6 RPFGNSQFV
+6 HSFGNSHMV
-15 TPDVMLSFE
+15 TPDIMLSYE
-24 EWAPLVYGWDGVL
+24 EWLPILNWSEVF
-37 KRGYA
+37 KQGYA
-42 SASFPLYLMLK
+42 NASFPLYIMLK
-53 PHADLSAK
+53 PNADLSAK
-61 MPDML
+61 MPEIL
-66 SHLKTYYWP
+66 SRFKTYYWP
-75 YKDDHARELTIIP
+75 YQEEHTHELSVKP
-88 LTEVY
+88 LTE
-93 LSNPLYASEQIRI
+93 LYFSSGLLGGTCRHGSQKLI
-106 GSKTLIN
+106 GIL
-113 TFFSVAMLILL
+113 FSAAILILL

-283 LGFDTANKLYLSIPD
+283 LGFNTANKLYLSIQ
-298 LNPGQSAGLKN
+298 NMNGYQASGLKN
-309 QLLQIAGVE
+309 RLLQIAGVE
-318 NVALVRGVPML
+318 NISRVRGVPMFA
-329 GSNNTSDTWHDRP
+329 NNNSSGVWHNKP
-342 ISTQRFE
+342 IHLEIFE
-349 GDSSYLK
+349 GDSTYVGL
-356 IMGFRIL
+356 MGFRKIQ
-363 RDNRTDDRKA
+363 DNRNFAQNA
-373 IWLNETAMQAME
+373 IWLNRTAMRELE
-385 LPDSASYCEYF
+385 LPDNASYCEYL
-396 KCPIAGIVQDFR
+396 KSPIAGVIYDFL
-408 YRDLTHPAE
+408 YQDLTHHTQ
-417 PCIIE
+417 PCVIKPLPE
-422 HMQDNYWPWACII
+422 KEWCWAFVI
-435 QLTNLDSPVTL
+435 QLTDEYSITTL
-446 RTIER
+446 QKIKQA
-451 VYREYT
+451 YNEYT
-457 GGMPCEYKT
+457 GGMPIDYKT
-466 YDEVMH
+466 FDDVMH

-561 YVLRIPFSWTIFAL
+561 YVLRIPLSWTIFAL

-595 ANSNPVDAMTYV
+595 ANSNPVDA
-607 AQKVSGLPTER
+607 
-618 VIGSGTI
+618 I
-625 LDTARLRYMM
+625 
-635 SEYLD
+635 
-640 VSTSNIHA
+640 
-648 YIMGEHGDSSFVP
+648 
-661 WTNAYVGCKNLLDLL
+661 
-676 DEKGRD
+676 
-682 LSDLHDIYT
+682 
-691 NVQQAGYEIVK
+691 K
-702 RKRSTYYGIGLSLNR
+702 R
-717 LVHAILD
+717 
-724 DENVIL
+724 
-730 TVSAY
+730 
-735 QNNEYGQEGL
+735 
-745 YIGVPAVV
+745 
-753 NRQGIREIVKLDL
+753 
-766 NEVDQAKFNQSCET
+766 
-780 IRDINTDAVDPLL
+780 

>member
-1 MTGIL
+1 MKTIFDFRAFLNFLGRNKLYTAINIFGFSISLMFVILLVTYTRQEYAVDQFHSNKERIFRLCDETDACFAPLIGRDLKARYPEIETYVRLFETDEVATTGERHLKAKILLSDPDFFRMFSFRLAEGDTAQVLRSKNGALLSESFARNLFPEGDYLDKTVTIKGESVPVTGIL

-329 GSNNTSDTWHDRP
+329 GSNNTSDTWHDQP
-342 ISTQRFE
+342 ISIQRFE

-363 RDNRTDDRKA
+363 RNNRTDDRKA

-561 YVLRIPFSWTIFAL
+561 YVLRIPLSWTIFAL

-595 ANSNPVDAMTYV
+595 ANSNPVDA
-607 AQKVSGLPTER
+607 
-618 VIGSGTI
+618 I
-625 LDTARLRYMM
+625 
-635 SEYLD
+635 
-640 VSTSNIHA
+640 
-648 YIMGEHGDSSFVP
+648 
-661 WTNAYVGCKNLLDLL
+661 
-676 DEKGRD
+676 
-682 LSDLHDIYT
+682 
-691 NVQQAGYEIVK
+691 K
-702 RKRSTYYGIGLSLNR
+702 R
-717 LVHAILD
+717 
-724 DENVIL
+724 
-730 TVSAY
+730 
-735 QNNEYGQEGL
+735 
-745 YIGVPAVV
+745 
-753 NRQGIREIVKLDL
+753 
-766 NEVDQAKFNQSCET
+766 
-780 IRDINTDAVDPLL
+780 

>member
-1 MTGIL
+1 MKTIFDFRAFLNFLGRNKLYTAINIFGFSISLMFVILLVTYTRQEYAVDQFHSNKERIFRLCNETDACFAPLIGRDLKARYPEIETYVRLFETDEVATAGERHLKAKILLSDPDFFRMFSFRLAEGDTAQVLRSKNGALLSESFARNLFPEGNYLDKTVTIKGESVPVTGIL

-174 LIALLLAGIAEPIFN
+174 LIALLLAGIAEPVFN

-276 DMMLHAD
+276 NMMQHAD

-298 LNPGQSAGLKN
+298 LNPSQSAGLKN

-329 GSNNTSDTWHDRP
+329 GFNNTSDTWHDRP
-342 ISTQRFE
+342 ISIQRFE

-356 IMGFRIL
+356 IMGFHIL

-561 YVLRIPFSWTIFAL
+561 YVLRIPLSWTIFAL

-595 ANSNPVDAMTYV
+595 ANSNPVDA
-607 AQKVSGLPTER
+607 
-618 VIGSGTI
+618 I
-625 LDTARLRYMM
+625 
-635 SEYLD
+635 
-640 VSTSNIHA
+640 
-648 YIMGEHGDSSFVP
+648 
-661 WTNAYVGCKNLLDLL
+661 
-676 DEKGRD
+676 
-682 LSDLHDIYT
+682 
-691 NVQQAGYEIVK
+691 K
-702 RKRSTYYGIGLSLNR
+702 R
-717 LVHAILD
+717 
-724 DENVIL
+724 
-730 TVSAY
+730 
-735 QNNEYGQEGL
+735 
-745 YIGVPAVV
+745 
-753 NRQGIREIVKLDL
+753 
-766 NEVDQAKFNQSCET
+766 
-780 IRDINTDAVDPLL
+780 

>member
-1 MTGIL
+1 MKTIFDFRAFLNFLGRNKLYTAINIFGFSISLMFVILLVTYTRQEYAVDQFHSNKERIFRLCNETDACFAPLIGRDLKARYPEIETYVRLFETDEVATAGERHLKAKILLSDPDFFRMFSFRLAEGDTAQVLRSKNGALLSESFARNLFPEGNYLDKTVTIKGESVPVTGIL

-276 DMMLHAD
+276 NMMQHAD

-309 QLLQIAGVE
+309 RLVQIAGVE
-318 NVALVRGVPML
+318 DVALARGVPMF
-329 GSNNTSDTWHDRP
+329 GFNNTSDTWHDRP
-342 ISTQRFE
+342 ISIQRFE

-561 YVLRIPFSWTIFAL
+561 YVLRIPLSWTIFAL

-595 ANSNPVDAMTYV
+595 ANNNPVDA
-607 AQKVSGLPTER
+607 
-618 VIGSGTI
+618 I
-625 LDTARLRYMM
+625 
-635 SEYLD
+635 
-640 VSTSNIHA
+640 
-648 YIMGEHGDSSFVP
+648 
-661 WTNAYVGCKNLLDLL
+661 
-676 DEKGRD
+676 
-682 LSDLHDIYT
+682 
-691 NVQQAGYEIVK
+691 K
-702 RKRSTYYGIGLSLNR
+702 R
-717 LVHAILD
+717 
-724 DENVIL
+724 
-730 TVSAY
+730 
-735 QNNEYGQEGL
+735 
-745 YIGVPAVV
+745 
-753 NRQGIREIVKLDL
+753 
-766 NEVDQAKFNQSCET
+766 
-780 IRDINTDAVDPLL
+780 

>member
-1 MTGIL
+1 MKTIFDFRAFLNFLGRNKLYTAINIFGFSISLMFVILLVTYTRQEYAVDQFHSNKERIFRLCDETDACFAPLIGRDLKARYPEIETYLFETDEVATTGERHLKAKILLSDPDFFRMFSFRLAEGDTAQVLRSKNGALLSESFARNLFPEGDYLDKTVTIKGESVPVTGIL

-174 LIALLLAGIAEPIFN
+174 LIALLLDGIAEPIFN

-342 ISTQRFE
+342 ISIQRFE

-561 YVLRIPFSWTIFAL
+561 YVLRIPLSWTIFAL

-595 ANSNPVDAMTYV
+595 ANSNPVDA
-607 AQKVSGLPTER
+607 
-618 VIGSGTI
+618 I
-625 LDTARLRYMM
+625 
-635 SEYLD
+635 
-640 VSTSNIHA
+640 
-648 YIMGEHGDSSFVP
+648 
-661 WTNAYVGCKNLLDLL
+661 
-676 DEKGRD
+676 
-682 LSDLHDIYT
+682 
-691 NVQQAGYEIVK
+691 K
-702 RKRSTYYGIGLSLNR
+702 R
-717 LVHAILD
+717 
-724 DENVIL
+724 
-730 TVSAY
+730 
-735 QNNEYGQEGL
+735 
-745 YIGVPAVV
+745 
-753 NRQGIREIVKLDL
+753 
-766 NEVDQAKFNQSCET
+766 
-780 IRDINTDAVDPLL
+780 

>member
-1 MTGIL
+1 MKTIFDFRAFLNFLGRNKLYTAINIFGFSISLMFVILLVTYTRQEYAVDQFHSNKERIFRLCDETDACFAPLIGRDLKARCPEIETYARLFETDEVATAGERHLKAKILLSDPDFFRMFSFRLAEGDTAQVLRSKNGALLSESFARNLFPEGDYLDKTVTIKGESVPVTGIL

-53 PHADLSAK
+53 PHTDLSAK

-342 ISTQRFE
+342 ISIQRFE

-561 YVLRIPFSWTIFAL
+561 YVLRIPLSWTIFAL

-595 ANSNPVDAMTYV
+595 ANSNPVDA
-607 AQKVSGLPTER
+607 
-618 VIGSGTI
+618 I
-625 LDTARLRYMM
+625 
-635 SEYLD
+635 
-640 VSTSNIHA
+640 
-648 YIMGEHGDSSFVP
+648 
-661 WTNAYVGCKNLLDLL
+661 
-676 DEKGRD
+676 
-682 LSDLHDIYT
+682 
-691 NVQQAGYEIVK
+691 K
-702 RKRSTYYGIGLSLNR
+702 R
-717 LVHAILD
+717 
-724 DENVIL
+724 
-730 TVSAY
+730 
-735 QNNEYGQEGL
+735 
-745 YIGVPAVV
+745 
-753 NRQGIREIVKLDL
+753 
-766 NEVDQAKFNQSCET
+766 
-780 IRDINTDAVDPLL
+780 

>member
-1 MTGIL
+1 MKTIFDFRAFLNFLGRNKLYTAINIFGFSISLMFVILLVTYTRQEYAVDQFHSNKERIFRLCDETDACFAPLIGRDLKARYPEIETYVRLFETDEVATTGERHLKAKILLSDPDFFRMFSFRLAEGDTAQVLWSKNGALLSESFARNLFPEGDYLDKTVTIKGESVPVTGIL

-283 LGFDTANKLYLSIPD
+283 LGFDTANKLYLSIQ
-298 LNPGQSAGLKN
+298 NMNGYQASGLKN
-309 QLLQIAGVE
+309 RLLQIAGVE
-318 NVALVRGVPML
+318 NISRVRGVPMFA
-329 GSNNTSDTWHDRP
+329 NNNSSGVWHNKP
-342 ISTQRFE
+342 IHLEIFE
-349 GDSSYLK
+349 GDSTYVGL
-356 IMGFRIL
+356 MGFRKIQ
-363 RDNRTDDRKA
+363 DNRNFAQNA
-373 IWLNETAMQAME
+373 IWLNRTAMRELE
-385 LPDSASYCEYF
+385 LPDNASYCEYL
-396 KCPIAGIVQDFR
+396 KSPIAGVIYDFL
-408 YRDLTHPAE
+408 YQDLTHHPQ
-417 PCIIE
+417 PCVIKPLPE
-422 HMQDNYWPWACII
+422 KEWCWAFVI
-435 QLTNLDSPVTL
+435 QLTDEYSITTL
-446 RTIER
+446 QKIKQA
-451 VYREYT
+451 YNEYT
-457 GGMPCEYKT
+457 GGMPIDYKT
-466 YDEVMH
+466 FDDVMH

-561 YVLRIPFSWTIFAL
+561 YVLRIPLSWTIFAL

-595 ANSNPVDAMTYV
+595 ANSNPVDA
-607 AQKVSGLPTER
+607 
-618 VIGSGTI
+618 I
-625 LDTARLRYMM
+625 
-635 SEYLD
+635 
-640 VSTSNIHA
+640 
-648 YIMGEHGDSSFVP
+648 
-661 WTNAYVGCKNLLDLL
+661 
-676 DEKGRD
+676 
-682 LSDLHDIYT
+682 
-691 NVQQAGYEIVK
+691 K
-702 RKRSTYYGIGLSLNR
+702 R
-717 LVHAILD
+717 
-724 DENVIL
+724 
-730 TVSAY
+730 
-735 QNNEYGQEGL
+735 
-745 YIGVPAVV
+745 
-753 NRQGIREIVKLDL
+753 
-766 NEVDQAKFNQSCET
+766 
-780 IRDINTDAVDPLL
+780 

>member
-1 MTGIL
+1 MKTIFDFRAFLNFLGRNKLYTAINIFGFSISLMFVILLVTYTRQEYAVDQFHSNKERIFRLCNETDACFAPLIGRDLKARYPEIETYVRLFETDEVATAGERHLKAKILLSDPDFFRMFSFRLAEGDTAQVLRSKNGALLSESFARNLFPEGNYLDKTVTIKGASVPVTGIL

-276 DMMLHAD
+276 NMMQHAD

-309 QLLQIAGVE
+309 RLVQIAGIE
-318 NVALVRGVPML
+318 DVALARGVPMF
-329 GSNNTSDTWHDRP
+329 GFNNTSDTWHDRP
-342 ISTQRFE
+342 ISIQRFE

-511 SMEIAVRKVF
+511 SMEIAVRKIF

-561 YVLRIPFSWTIFAL
+561 YVLRIPLSWTIFAL

-595 ANSNPVDAMTYV
+595 ANNNPVDA
-607 AQKVSGLPTER
+607 
-618 VIGSGTI
+618 I
-625 LDTARLRYMM
+625 
-635 SEYLD
+635 
-640 VSTSNIHA
+640 
-648 YIMGEHGDSSFVP
+648 
-661 WTNAYVGCKNLLDLL
+661 
-676 DEKGRD
+676 
-682 LSDLHDIYT
+682 
-691 NVQQAGYEIVK
+691 K
-702 RKRSTYYGIGLSLNR
+702 R
-717 LVHAILD
+717 
-724 DENVIL
+724 
-730 TVSAY
+730 
-735 QNNEYGQEGL
+735 
-745 YIGVPAVV
+745 
-753 NRQGIREIVKLDL
+753 
-766 NEVDQAKFNQSCET
+766 
-780 IRDINTDAVDPLL
+780 

>member
-1 MTGIL
+1 MKTIFDFRAFLNFLGRNKLYTAINIFGFSISLMFVILLVTYTRQEYAVDQFHSNKERIFRLCDETDACFAPLIGRDLKARCPEIETYVRLFETDEVATAGERHLKAKILLSDPDFFRMFSFRLAEGDTAQVLRSKNGALLSESFARNLFPEGDYLDKTVTIKGESVPVTGIL

-342 ISTQRFE
+342 ISIQRFE

-561 YVLRIPFSWTIFAL
+561 YVLRIPLSWTIFAL

-595 ANSNPVDAMTYV
+595 ANSNPVDA
-607 AQKVSGLPTER
+607 
-618 VIGSGTI
+618 I
-625 LDTARLRYMM
+625 
-635 SEYLD
+635 
-640 VSTSNIHA
+640 
-648 YIMGEHGDSSFVP
+648 
-661 WTNAYVGCKNLLDLL
+661 
-676 DEKGRD
+676 
-682 LSDLHDIYT
+682 
-691 NVQQAGYEIVK
+691 K
-702 RKRSTYYGIGLSLNR
+702 R
-717 LVHAILD
+717 
-724 DENVIL
+724 
-730 TVSAY
+730 
-735 QNNEYGQEGL
+735 
-745 YIGVPAVV
+745 
-753 NRQGIREIVKLDL
+753 
-766 NEVDQAKFNQSCET
+766 
-780 IRDINTDAVDPLL
+780 

>member
-1 MTGIL
+1 MKTIFDFRAFLNFLGRNKLYTAINIFGFSISLMFVILLVTYTRQEYAVDQFHSNKERIFRLCDETDACFAPLIGRDLKARYPEIETYVRLFETDEVATAGERHLKAKILLSDPDFFRMFSFRLAEGDTAQVLRSKNGALLSESFARNLFPEGNYLDKTVTIKGESVPVTGIL

-75 YKDDHARELTIIP
+75 YKDDHARELTIKP

-93 LSNPLYASEQIRI
+93 LSDPRYAGELTRT
-106 GSKTLIN
+106 GNKTLIN
-113 TFFSVAMLILL
+113 TFFTVAMLILL

-149 LLGCSRKALF
+149 LLGCPRKALF

-174 LIALLLAGIAEPIFN
+174 LIALLLARTAEPVFN
-189 RILQTHISVSNL
+189 RILQTDISVSDL
-201 FSASNLGIG
+201 FSVSSLGIG
-210 VVAIILL
+210 AGIVILL
-217 GLLTGVIPASVIT
+217 GFLTGVIPASVIT
-230 RARPIDV
+230 RVRPIDV

-247 MVYNK
+247 MIYNK

-257 QYLITIVLLGC
+257 QYLITIILLGC
-268 TLTMSRQI
+268 TLAMSRQI

-309 QLLQIAGVE
+309 RLVQIAGVE
-318 NVALVRGVPML
+318 DVALARGIPMF
-329 GSNNTSDTWHDRP
+329 GYNNTSGSWHDRP
-342 ISTQRFE
+342 ISIQIFG

-561 YVLRIPFSWTIFAL
+561 YVLRIPLSWTIFAL

-595 ANSNPVDAMTYV
+595 ANSNPVDA
-607 AQKVSGLPTER
+607 
-618 VIGSGTI
+618 I
-625 LDTARLRYMM
+625 
-635 SEYLD
+635 
-640 VSTSNIHA
+640 
-648 YIMGEHGDSSFVP
+648 
-661 WTNAYVGCKNLLDLL
+661 
-676 DEKGRD
+676 
-682 LSDLHDIYT
+682 
-691 NVQQAGYEIVK
+691 K
-702 RKRSTYYGIGLSLNR
+702 R
-717 LVHAILD
+717 
-724 DENVIL
+724 
-730 TVSAY
+730 
-735 QNNEYGQEGL
+735 
-745 YIGVPAVV
+745 
-753 NRQGIREIVKLDL
+753 
-766 NEVDQAKFNQSCET
+766 
-780 IRDINTDAVDPLL
+780 

>member
-1 MTGIL
+1 MKTIFDFRAFLNFLGRNKLYTAINIFGFSISLMFVILLVTYTRQEYAVDQFHSNKERIFRLCDETDACFAPLIGRDLKARYPEIETYVRLFETDEVATTGERHLKAKILLSDPDFFRMFSFRLAEGDTAQVLRSKNGALLSESFARNLFPEGDYLDKTVTIKGESVPVTGIL

-276 DMMLHAD
+276 NMMQHAD

-309 QLLQIAGVE
+309 RLVQIAGVE
-318 NVALVRGVPML
+318 DVALARGVPMF
-329 GSNNTSDTWHDRP
+329 GFNNTSDTWHDRP
-342 ISTQRFE
+342 ISIQRFE

-561 YVLRIPFSWTIFAL
+561 YVLRIPLSWTIFAL

-595 ANSNPVDAMTYV
+595 ANSNPVDA
-607 AQKVSGLPTER
+607 
-618 VIGSGTI
+618 I
-625 LDTARLRYMM
+625 
-635 SEYLD
+635 
-640 VSTSNIHA
+640 
-648 YIMGEHGDSSFVP
+648 
-661 WTNAYVGCKNLLDLL
+661 
-676 DEKGRD
+676 
-682 LSDLHDIYT
+682 
-691 NVQQAGYEIVK
+691 K
-702 RKRSTYYGIGLSLNR
+702 R
-717 LVHAILD
+717 
-724 DENVIL
+724 
-730 TVSAY
+730 
-735 QNNEYGQEGL
+735 
-745 YIGVPAVV
+745 
-753 NRQGIREIVKLDL
+753 
-766 NEVDQAKFNQSCET
+766 
-780 IRDINTDAVDPLL
+780 

>member
-1 MTGIL
+1 MKTIFDFRAFLNFLGRNKLYTAINIFGFSISLMFVILLVTYTRQEYAVDQFHSNKERIFRLCNETDACFAPLIGRDLKARYPEIETYVRLFETDEVATAGERHLKAKILLSDPDFFRMFSFRLAEGDTAQVLRSKNGALLSESFARNLFPEGNYLDKTVTIKGESVPVTGIL

-252 ILIGF
+252 LLIGF

-298 LNPGQSAGLKN
+298 LNPSQSAGLKN

-329 GSNNTSDTWHDRP
+329 GFNNTSDTWHDRP
-342 ISTQRFE
+342 ISIQRFE

-356 IMGFRIL
+356 IIGFRIL

-561 YVLRIPFSWTIFAL
+561 YVLRIPLSWTIFAL

-595 ANSNPVDAMTYV
+595 ANSNPVDA
-607 AQKVSGLPTER
+607 
-618 VIGSGTI
+618 I
-625 LDTARLRYMM
+625 
-635 SEYLD
+635 
-640 VSTSNIHA
+640 
-648 YIMGEHGDSSFVP
+648 
-661 WTNAYVGCKNLLDLL
+661 
-676 DEKGRD
+676 
-682 LSDLHDIYT
+682 
-691 NVQQAGYEIVK
+691 K
-702 RKRSTYYGIGLSLNR
+702 R
-717 LVHAILD
+717 
-724 DENVIL
+724 
-730 TVSAY
+730 
-735 QNNEYGQEGL
+735 
-745 YIGVPAVV
+745 
-753 NRQGIREIVKLDL
+753 
-766 NEVDQAKFNQSCET
+766 
-780 IRDINTDAVDPLL
+780 